1 MNYCVLCVAGLCLVL
16 TMFSLV
22 MFLCLPEM
30 SEGKSTSS
38 RLVACLST
46 LYLFSKIKADLMV
59 QHATTLQPYLDIKCS
74 VSQSQSLSG

>member
-1 MNYCVLCVAGLCLVL
+1 
-16 TMFSLV
+16 
-22 MFLCLPEM
+22 M

-59 QHATTLQPYLDIKCS
+59 RHATTLQPYLDIKCS
-74 VSQSQSLSG
+74 VSSSCVLSDGVLLGARLELSWLSIGTSVLLMQV